1 MMENDIVF
9 QKDDFQLTYPNTFK
23 TINNNSQ
30 SDMHKQVILGL
41 NNPLLQS
48 RIAVFEDDSAQSG
61 ENVFWSMESVLHESL
76 DKYERLSMYITDEKY
91 PKRILH
97 FAFEG
102 GEKRF
107 RFGILAVIECLNHK
121 YEI

>member
-76 DKYERLSMYITDEKY
+76 DKINCVLEK
-91 PKRILH
+91 
-97 FAFEG
+97 AQ
-102 GEKRF
+102 
-107 RFGILAVIECLNHK
+107 
-121 YEI
+121 